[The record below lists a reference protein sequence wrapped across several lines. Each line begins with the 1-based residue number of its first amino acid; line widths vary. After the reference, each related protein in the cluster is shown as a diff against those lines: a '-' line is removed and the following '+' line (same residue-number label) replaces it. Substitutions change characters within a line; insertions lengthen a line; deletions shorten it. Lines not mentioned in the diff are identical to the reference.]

1 MNQLLTF
8 IRQIP
13 YLAVLSEDVQ
23 QQISQQ
29 MRRLEYLQGTV
40 IFLEGETSEGLWIV
54 ENGTIKISKLNA
66 EGTEYILHLIAEGN
80 TFNDIAALDGS
91 AYPATASALSDAI
104 CWTIPYSTIQNIL
117 EQYPS
122 AAQVAI
128 KMLTTR
134 VRSLVEELEA
144 LALYTVTAR
153 LARYLL
159 KQAEGASSEGGVT
172 RAAIA
177 AHLATTPE
185 SISRSLRSLEQS
197 GAIRFNRHEIEIV
210 RIDILRALAFL

>member
-1 MNQLLTF
+1 MNQLLAF

-23 QQISQQ
+23 QQLSQQ
-29 MRRLEYLQGTV
+29 MRRFEYLQGAV
-40 IFLEGETSEGLWIV
+40 LFLEGETSEGLWIV
-54 ENGTIKISKLNA
+54 EEGAIKISKLNS

-91 AYPATASALSDAI
+91 SYPATASALSDAV
-104 CWTIPYSTIQNIL
+104 CWVIPYSTIQNVL
-117 EQYPS
+117 QQYPS

-144 LALYTVTAR
+144 LALYSVTAR

-159 KQAEGASSEGGVT
+159 KQAESASSEDGIT

-185 SISRSLRSLEQS
+185 SISRSLRSLEQN

-210 RIDILRALAFL
+210 RIDILHALAFL